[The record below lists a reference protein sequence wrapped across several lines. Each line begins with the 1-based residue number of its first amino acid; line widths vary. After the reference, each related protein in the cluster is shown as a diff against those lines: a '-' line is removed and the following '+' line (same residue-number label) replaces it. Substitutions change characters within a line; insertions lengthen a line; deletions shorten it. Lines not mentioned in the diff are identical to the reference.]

1 MKFIELK
8 RVYEQYSN
16 YTLGYLELYMYIY
29 THTIHPSDIRA
40 MYRLTRI
47 CIPFKWII
55 IHINEVIPYNSSYT
69 I

>member
-29 THTIHPSDIRA
+29 IYTHTHTIHPSDIRA

-47 CIPFKWII
+47 AS
-55 IHINEVIPYNSSYT
+55 HLSGL
-69 I
+69 